1 MTEKKFIFVIP
12 PEHVRHFGKALQVLT
27 KLGEEIYIE
36 LITKTN
42 GLSFRTANQSRSSY
56 SCITFYRD
64 FFQEWPQ
71 DDLQKEK
78 IKCRISAKRCMS
90 AVHAVLSSKLTRLEL
105 VFDDRKSNLSFIL
118 HCRYNIIKIH
128 SCFYID
134 CEKLQ
139 ARFDKQSYKNC
150 VSIMS
155 KTLQDLTAHFP
166 AKWDEITIRAT
177 KDQFII
183 KKCDEIV
190 HDDESIVY
198 GMNFQV
204 VCEPREFI
212 SYDIQYKSDITFCL
226 REFKFLLGLADL
238 LNLPMTIY
246 FDSRGRPII
255 FCFDAE
261 EFYFDGTFVF
271 ATMANR
277 EGETDISFNMTQTS
291 VNDTSTMDED
301 DLVSYRQYTINTTGV
316 NRGGKKRP
324 APSTSP
330 TLETQ
335 INPIDE
341 EFNIDE
347 DNISIDPKQRIST
360 TNHKNTTTTAFGD
373 TTYTVLSQQSIVGL
387 QQSEDFMADMT
398 DDEDEEN

>member
-1 MTEKKFIFVIP
+1 MTEKKFHFVIP
-12 PEHVRHFGKALQVLT
+12 PEHVRHFGKTLQVLT

-36 LITKTN
+36 LSNKTN

-56 SCITFYRD
+56 SCITFNRE

-71 DDLQKEK
+71 DELQKEK

-105 VFDDRKSNLSFIL
+105 VFDDQKSNLSFVL
-118 HCRYNIIKIH
+118 HCRYNIVKVH

-139 ARFDKQSYKNC
+139 ARFDKQSYKNN

-155 KTLQDLTAHFP
+155 KTLQELTAHFP

-190 HDDESIVY
+190 HDDDSVVY
-198 GMNFQV
+198 SMNFQV
-204 VCEPREFI
+204 VCEPREFV
-212 SYDIQYKSDITFCL
+212 SYDIQHNSDITFCL

-238 LNLPMTIY
+238 INLPMTIL

-261 EFYFDGTFVF
+261 EFYFDGIFVF
-271 ATMANR
+271 ATIANR
-277 EGETDISFNMTQTS
+277 EGETDPTFSNTQAS
-291 VNDTSTMDED
+291 ANNISTMDED
-301 DLVSYRQYTINTTGV
+301 DLVSYRQYTINTTGM
-316 NRGGKKRP
+316 NRTGKKRP
-324 APSTSP
+324 APVSPPMRTTTNQFDQDIDILDDLSSTN
-330 TLETQ
+330 T
-335 INPIDE
+335 
-341 EFNIDE
+341 
-347 DNISIDPKQRIST
+347 KQRMT
-360 TNHKNTTTTAFGD
+360 TNAGD
-373 TTYTVLSQQSIVGL
+373 TTYTVLSQQSLIGL
-387 QQSEDFMADMT
+387 QQSEDIMADMT
-398 DDEDEEN
+398 EDEDEEN

>member
-1 MTEKKFIFVIP
+1 MTEKKFHFVIP
-12 PEHVRHFGKALQVLT
+12 TEHVRHFGKTLQVLT

-36 LITKTN
+36 LSTKTN

-56 SCITFYRD
+56 SCITFNRE
-64 FFQEWPQ
+64 FFEEWPH

-105 VFDDRKSNLSFIL
+105 IFDDQKSNLSFVL
-118 HCRYNIIKIH
+118 HCRYNIVKVH

-139 ARFDKQSYKNC
+139 ARFDKQSYKNS

-155 KTLQDLTAHFP
+155 KTLQELTAHFP

-177 KDQFII
+177 KDQFLI

-190 HDDESIVY
+190 HDDDSVVY
-198 GMNFQV
+198 SMNFQV

-212 SYDIQYKSDITFCL
+212 SYDIQYNSDITFCL

-238 LNLPMTIY
+238 VNLPITLL
-246 FDSRGRPII
+246 FDARGRPII

-261 EFYFDGTFVF
+261 EFYFDGIFVF
-271 ATMANR
+271 ATIANR
-277 EGETDISFNMTQTS
+277 EGETDPTFSTS
-291 VNDTSTMDED
+291 RTSANDVSTMDED
-301 DLVSYRQYTINTTGV
+301 DLVSYRQYAINTAGM
-316 NRGGKKRP
+316 NRTGKKRP
-324 APSTSP
+324 APVSP
-330 TLETQ
+330 PMEATANQ
-335 INPIDE
+335 FDE
-341 EFNIDE
+341 EFDDFTATN
-347 DNISIDPKQRIST
+347 PKQRIT
-360 TNHKNTTTTAFGD
+360 TNAGD
-373 TTYTVLSQQSIVGL
+373 TTYTVLSQQSLIGF
-387 QQSEDFMADMT
+387 QRSEDNMADIT
-398 DDEDEEN
+398 DDEEN